1 MSNVTGSYRLPQ
13 SVLIVDDEPDLCE
26 LLGITLQRMQ
36 IPSQAVHSLSAAKEA
51 LAATPF
57 ALCLADL
64 RLPDGDGLELVAWLQ
79 ERHPGLPVAVITA
92 HGNVESAVRALKL
105 GAFDFLSKPLDL
117 ANLRRVVSQAL
128 RGAPRTNHG
137 RALLGASAPI
147 QALRTLVARVARSQ
161 APIHISGESGSG
173 KELVARL
180 IHDSGPRRDGPFV
193 AVNCG
198 AIPAE
203 LLESEL
209 FGHKRGAFTGA
220 VADHKGLVQT
230 AEGGT
235 LFLDEVADLPLHMQ
249 VKLLRVIQER
259 TLRPVGGNSENS
271 VDVRWLSATHRDLE
285 QAVAK
290 SQFREDLY
298 YRINV
303 IEIRVPPLRERLED
317 LPELVDHVLA
327 RLAGEQGRPVPSLSR
342 EAQNRLASY
351 PFPGNVREL
360 ENILER
366 ALAFSEGSTVTAEEL
381 QLRTTLGSLPV
392 ATPGAGLPPGSMPTA
407 TSTGTM
413 TDQLADL
420 ERTAILQALE
430 KSRWN
435 RTAAA
440 QLLGLTFRQLRYRI
454 SKLGLQDEEPQPPE
468 AL

>member
-1 MSNVTGSYRLPQ
+1 MGNVTGNHRLPQ
-13 SVLIVDDEPDLCE
+13 AVLIVDDEPDLCE

-36 IPSQAVHSLSAAKEA
+36 VPSQAVHSLAAAREA
-51 LAATPF
+51 LATGHF

-64 RLPDGDGLELVAWLQ
+64 RLPDGDGLELVAWIQ
-79 ERHPGLPVAVITA
+79 EQHPGLPVAVITA
-92 HGNVESAVRALKL
+92 HGNVESAVRALKC

-128 RGAPRTNHG
+128 RGAPRHG
-137 RALLGASAPI
+137 SSRSLLGNSPPM

-161 APIHISGESGSG
+161 APVHISGESGSG

-220 VADHKGLVQT
+220 VADHRGLVQS

-259 TLRPVGGNSENS
+259 SLRPVGDTTELP
-271 VDVRWLSATHRDLE
+271 VDVRWLSATHRDLAR
-285 QAVAK
+285 AVELG
-290 SQFREDLY
+290 QFREDLF

-303 IEIRVPPLRERLED
+303 IEVRVPALRERRDD
-317 LPELVDHVLA
+317 LPELVDHILG
-327 RLAGEQGRPVPSLSR
+327 RLAADQGRPTPRLSQ
-342 EAQNRLASY
+342 EAQTRLASY
-351 PFPGNVREL
+351 GFPGNVREL

-366 ALAFSEGSTVTAEEL
+366 ALAFSEGPEVAAADL
-381 QLRTTLGSLPV
+381 QLRVT
-392 ATPGAGLPPGSMPTA
+392 PTA
-407 TSTGTM
+407 PAPAASVPDTHSGMTM
-413 TDQLADL
+413 SDQLADM
-420 ERTAILQALE
+420 ERDAILQALE

-440 QLLGLTFRQLRYRI
+440 RLLGLTFRQLRYRI
-454 SKLGLQDEEPQPPE
+454 AKLGLDDDERPAPP
-468 AL
+468 

>member
-1 MSNVTGSYRLPQ
+1 MSNVTGSHRLPQ
-13 SVLIVDDEPDLCE
+13 PVLIVDDEPDLCE

-36 IPSQAVHSLSAAKEA
+36 IPSQAVHSLAAAKEA

-128 RGAPRTNHG
+128 RSAPRTNHG
-137 RALLGASAPI
+137 RVLLGASGPM

-203 LLESEL
+203 LLVSEL

-220 VADHKGLVQT
+220 IADHKGLVQT

-259 TLRPVGGNSENS
+259 TLRPVGGTSEIA

-285 QAVAK
+285 QAIAN
-290 SQFREDLY
+290 SQVREDLY

-303 IEIRVPPLRERLED
+303 IEIRVPPLRERVED
-317 LPELVDHVLA
+317 LLELVDHVLT

-381 QLRTTLGSLPV
+381 QLRTTVGSLPV
-392 ATPGAGLPPGSMPTA
+392 ATPGAGLPPGVMPGA

-454 SKLGLQDEEPQPPE
+454 AKLGLQDEEPLTPD
-468 AL
+468 A